1 MLVLTRK
8 LNEQI
13 KIGSD
18 ITLTVIKVKGKAV
31 RLGIE
36 APKQI
41 RIARAE
47 LSQTNSTKS
56 IVDKENCN
64 EGTTHSTVSTQP
76 FDLSQS
82 RLTPATTDLTAVEPD
97 SQDTRPSCN
106 NIERI
111 KLMYVRRKRRQR
123 HAPLPR

>member
-64 EGTTHSTVSTQP
+64 EGISYSTVSTKP
-76 FDLSQS
+76 FDLSRS
-82 RLTPATTDLTAVEPD
+82 RLAPATTDLTAVESN
-97 SQDTRPSCN
+97 SQNTQPSHN
-106 NIERI
+106 NIETT
-111 KLMYVRRKRRQR
+111 KLLYVRRKRRQR
-123 HAPLPR
+123 HAPLLR